1 METST
6 KTLILR
12 YCADDDLSPQ
22 ILSSMIGVK
31 VQNISR
37 AIKQLIQERKIKHV
51 GWVSH
56 PGKGKPGK
64 LYSSIMYKKAASP
77 YVRITHSE
85 RFKRYKA
92 KNQAII
98 EARKNPRG
106 PFDL

>member
-22 ILSSMIGVK
+22 ILSTMIGVK
-31 VQNISR
+31 VQNINR
-37 AIKQLIQERKIKHV
+37 AIKQLMKERRIKHV
-51 GWVSH
+51 GWVLH
-56 PGKGKPGK
+56 AGKGKPGK
-64 LYSSIMYKKAASP
+64 LYSSIVHKKSAST

-92 KNQAII
+92 KNQAIL

>member
-22 ILSSMIGVK
+22 VLSSMIGVK

-56 PGKGKPGK
+56 PAKGKPGK
-64 LYSSIMYKKAASP
+64 LYSSIMYKKAASH

-85 RFKRYKA
+85 RFKRYKT

-98 EARKNPRG
+98 ESRKKPRG